1 MLHASE
7 ISMSGYV
14 EVFPAFQSSE
24 TKRGIVEFGL
34 VDEQDILHHTVGRRR
49 IFGPSFHSVISES

>member
-1 MLHASE
+1 MLRASE
-7 ISMSGYV
+7 ILMSGYV

-34 VDEQDILHHTVGRRR
+34 VDAQDILHSIQSKDDEFFV
-49 IFGPSFHSVISES
+49 SFCNF